1 MAYIDILAKAISV
14 GTGYL
19 TGGLLADLDS
29 NFAQAKNNVDDN
41 YNFQFTNASL
51 TAGVL
56 TVNLPFSTSYP
67 KPSLRR
73 PDGTYEDAYAIM
85 TRVSDTQLTFDFG
98 GAIQTGTWNGQI
110 IK

>member
-1 MAYIDILAKAISV
+1 MAYIDILTKAISE
-14 GTGYL
+14 GTNYK
-19 TGGLLADLDS
+19 TADLLADLDS

-41 YNFQFTNASL
+41 YNFQFTTASL
-51 TAGVL
+51 VAGIL

-73 PDGTYEDAYAIM
+73 PDGTYENAYAIM

-98 GAIQTGTWNGQI
+98 GAIQAGTWDGQI